1 LNSWIEQVVPLRD
14 HVALTCKYTKQ
25 AREGG
30 ERSGYEKVKK
40 WLRSC
45 YPHDAWVV
53 GDEPFVGLDFISAP
67 IYGKPKK

>member
-1 LNSWIEQVVPLRD
+1 MATSITP
-14 HVALTCKYTKQ
+14 CKYTKQ

-30 ERSGYEKVKK
+30 ERSGYEMVKE

-45 YPHDAWVV
+45 YPHEAWVV
-53 GDEPFVGLDFISAP
+53 GNEPFVGLDFISAP